1 MAARRL
7 ILAMLV
13 LLVLSSIAAALIPVN
28 HDRLRDSTMPAS
40 ATAAAQNQGRLVTS
54 RVSVAAAHRPTIDL
68 HVGDELRLTVTSPVA
83 NQVEIPSFGELE
95 DVDPNLAA
103 TFDLLTFDPG
113 KFAVR
118 IVDPP
123 GLVATIDVT
132 PDETPRSTGSH

>member
-1 MAARRL
+1 VAARRL

-28 HDRLRDSTMPAS
+28 RDRLRDSTMPAS
-40 ATAAAQNQGRLVTS
+40 TTAAAGGEGRLVTR
-54 RVSVAAAHRPTIDL
+54 RVSVAAPHRPTIRL
-68 HVGDELRLTVTSPVA
+68 RVGDELRLTVTSPVP
-83 NQVEIPSFGELE
+83 NQIEIPAFGELE

-113 KFAVR
+113 KFAIR

-123 GLVATIDVT
+123 GLVATIDVA
-132 PDETPRSTGSH
+132 PAGTPRATGSH

>member
-1 MAARRL
+1 
-7 ILAMLV
+7 MLV

-28 HDRLRDSTMPAS
+28 RDRLRDSTMPAS
-40 ATAAAQNQGRLVTS
+40 TTAATRGEGRLVI
-54 RVSVAAAHRPTIDL
+54 RRISVAAPHRPTIHL
-68 HVGDELRLTVTSPVA
+68 HVGDELRLTVTSPVS
-83 NQVEIPSFGELE
+83 NQVEIRAFGELE

-123 GLVATIDVT
+123 GLVATIDVA
-132 PDETPRSTGSH
+132 PAETPRPSGSH